1 MYGVMQD
8 THVPSKPQPHFIH
21 PASRHTFALL
31 TGYCALNIVYNTAGL
46 YVAKHGSA
54 ALNVL
59 TYALLLPLT
68 TLLFSVRPLL
78 GTYVGRHI

>member
-1 MYGVMQD
+1 M
-8 THVPSKPQPHFIH
+8 
-21 PASRHTFALL
+21 A
-31 TGYCALNIVYNTAGL
+31 GYCALNIVYNTAGL

-78 GTYVGRHI
+78 GPCTCVYMWGDQMHLYTHIHAFLAQGPTRSRCGQAR